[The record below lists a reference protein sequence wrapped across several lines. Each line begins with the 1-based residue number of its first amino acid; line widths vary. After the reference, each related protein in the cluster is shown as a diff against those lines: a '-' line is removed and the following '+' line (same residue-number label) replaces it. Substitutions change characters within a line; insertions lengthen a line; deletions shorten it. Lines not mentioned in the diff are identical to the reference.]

1 MKQNNE
7 QQLSKVRHKKGF
19 NKEPLKDE
27 IFIGT
32 VQHFLNFKDPA

>member
-27 IFIGT
+27 IF
-32 VQHFLNFKDPA
+32 KDPT